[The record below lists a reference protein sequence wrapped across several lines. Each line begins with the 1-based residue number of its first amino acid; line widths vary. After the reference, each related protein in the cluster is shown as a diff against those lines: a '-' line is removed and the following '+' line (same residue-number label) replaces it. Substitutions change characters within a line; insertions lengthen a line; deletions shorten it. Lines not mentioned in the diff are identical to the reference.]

1 MLLDIKNISHAINSR
16 FVRFINMSNNTLKYL
31 FAVILP
37 QHIESQEV
45 LQKRQQRL
53 TRKMVIRN
61 VLDSIIT
68 RNNYDF

>member
-1 MLLDIKNISHAINSR
+1 MFLDIKNISHAINSR

-53 TRKMVIRN
+53 RKKILESKSPFATELASLM
-61 VLDSIIT
+61 D
-68 RNNYDF
+68 

>member
-16 FVRFINMSNNTLKYL
+16 FVRFINMKSNTLKYL

-45 LQKRQQRL
+45 LQKRPPSWANIYL
-53 TRKMVIRN
+53 KI
-61 VLDSIIT
+61 
-68 RNNYDF
+68 YDKQLL

>member
-1 MLLDIKNISHAINSR
+1 MLLVIKNISHAINSR

>member
-1 MLLDIKNISHAINSR
+1 
-16 FVRFINMSNNTLKYL
+16 MSNNTLKYL

-53 TRKMVIRN
+53 RKKILESKSPFATELASLM
-61 VLDSIIT
+61 D
-68 RNNYDF
+68 

>member
-1 MLLDIKNISHAINSR
+1 MLLVIKNISHAINSR

-53 TRKMVIRN
+53 RFEMYWIQ
-61 VLDSIIT
+61 
-68 RNNYDF
+68 